1 MHLNAK
7 KTNMQKLNEVISSY
21 QMPKSRL
28 LENVKNVKDHIIKRL
43 MTDSVSQRYL
53 NTGTIKATEI
63 PFVKYIGIKEKEN
76 RLSLSMKNN
85 IYNHVATIH
94 AAAQFTLAETESGM
108 HLQTLFPDLKQKV
121 IPLLRDGQI
130 KYKKPAAQTITAHSF
145 VDKTEVEK
153 FKMQFEKKGRA
164 LLKIKV
170 EIRDV
175 NDVLTSEAQFLW
187 FVQARPEETDA

>member
-1 MHLNAK
+1 M
-7 KTNMQKLNEVISSY
+7 
-21 QMPKSRL
+21 
-28 LENVKNVKDHIIKRL
+28 ENVKNAKDHIIKRL

-53 NTGTIKATEI
+53 NEGTIQATDI
-63 PFVKYIGIKEKEN
+63 PFVKYIGIKENDKL
-76 RLSLSMKNN
+76 LSLSMKNN
-85 IYNHVATIH
+85 IYNHVETIH

-121 IPLLRDGQI
+121 IPLLRDAQI
-130 KYKKPAAQTITAHSF
+130 KYKKPAAQKISAYSS
-145 VDKTEVEK
+145 VDKEDVAK

-175 NDVLTSEAQFLW
+175 NDLLTSEAQFLW
-187 FVQARPEETDA
+187 FVQARPKELEG